1 MRKKNVKNEN
11 MSELMRELE
20 RRELVKEIKKK
31 GNKLNAFFSEEDRY
45 LEDGKHIKDTKNGRK
60 RKKK

>member
-1 MRKKNVKNEN
+1 
-11 MSELMRELE
+11 MRELE
-20 RRELVKEIKKK
+20 RGELVKEIKKK
-31 GNKLNAFFSEEDRY
+31 RNKLNAFFSEEDRY